1 MRKWNKII
9 IDRSNKI
16 TKINKN
22 KNFKDFSEEMG
33 GYDVNEY
40 YKNKKSFFEFYFRA
54 TYLIL
59 FNYLKN
65 NLNPKTKTLS
75 IGSGNCISEL
85 KLISNNFDVTC
96 SDLEIPQCYEVLK
109 KLFGHFDYLKLN
121 ILKDTITDEFNN
133 IYCISSCYIFA
144 DLDLEKFFINVHKM
158 LKKDGILILNLS
170 GSEDNLT
177 SFFFHD
183 IYLVI
188 EAYLIYYLFKLSNK
202 KIGFKF
208 DNNFGYRRKNQEI
221 KEFAKKN
228 GFEFIDIKEY
238 DYLTELQ
245 RSILIRKII
254 EYFPLSKKIFS
265 FFGKNIPYVRMF
277 KFKKGILKL

>member
-1 MRKWNKII
+1 MKKWNKII

-16 TKINKN
+16 TKVNKP

-40 YKNKKSFFEFYFRA
+40 YKSKKSFFEFYFHGR
-54 TYLIL
+54 YVIWS
-59 FNYLKN
+59 NYLKSSI
-65 NLNPKTKTLS
+65 NPFTKTLS
-75 IGSGNCISEL
+75 IASGNGINEL
-85 KLISNNFDVTC
+85 ALISNNFNIIC
-96 SDLEIPQCYEVLK
+96 SDLEIPQCYEALK

-121 ILKDTITDEFNN
+121 ILKDIINIEFDN
-133 IYCISSCYIFA
+133 IYSISTCYIFS
-144 DLDLEKFFINVHKM
+144 DQNLEKFFINVHKM
-158 LKKDGILILNLS
+158 LKKNGILILDFG
-170 GSEDNLT
+170 GSEYNLT
-177 SFFFHD
+177 SFFFID

-188 EAYLIYYLFKLSNK
+188 ETYLIYYLSKIFNK

-208 DNNFGYRRKNQEI
+208 YNNFGYRRKNCEI
-221 KEFAKKN
+221 KKFAKKF

-254 EYFPLSKKIFS
+254 EYFPLSKKIFAS
-265 FFGKNIPYVRMF
+265 LGKMIPYIRMF
-277 KFKKGILKL
+277 KFKKI